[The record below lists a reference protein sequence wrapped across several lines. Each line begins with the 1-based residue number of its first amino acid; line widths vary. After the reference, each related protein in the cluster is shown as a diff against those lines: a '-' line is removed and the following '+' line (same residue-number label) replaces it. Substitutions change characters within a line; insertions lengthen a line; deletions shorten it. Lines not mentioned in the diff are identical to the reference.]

1 MEFYTFPG
9 GRRKTISYNI
19 RRMELLQAAEP
30 FLPLTLLV
38 FLAGFVDSM
47 AGGGGL
53 ITLPAYLAH
62 GLSPALLLG
71 TNKLSSSMG
80 TAVAAARFFK
90 EARLRGDLL
99 FILLALAAG
108 GSALGAWAV
117 SLVPPETV
125 RWLLLVC
132 LPPVA
137 LTLVARKDFGFGD
150 TSARYDGPQLLRR
163 SGTISLGISF
173 YDGLLGP
180 GTGTFL
186 ALAFTRLCGYD
197 LLRATALAKLL
208 NLVSNLAA
216 LAAFLWLGRVDVR
229 LGLAMGVAGMAGNYA
244 GAHVALRRGAWAIR
258 PMLLLVSAALLGK
271 VAWDMFR

>member
-1 MEFYTFPG
+1 
-9 GRRKTISYNI
+9 
-19 RRMELLQAAEP
+19 MELFHSAQP
-30 FLPLTLLV
+30 YLPLTLLV
-38 FLAGFVDSM
+38 FLAGFVDAI

-53 ITLPAYLAH
+53 IPLPAYLAH

-80 TAVAAARFFK
+80 TAVAAARFLK
-90 EARLRGDLL
+90 ETRLRPEFL
-99 FILLALAAG
+99 FIIIALAAG
-108 GSALGAWAV
+108 GSFLGARAIA
-117 SLVPPETV
+117 LVPPETI
-125 RWLLLVC
+125 RYLLLVL

-137 LTLVARKDFGFGD
+137 AFLAAKKSFGFGD
-150 TSARYDGPQLLRR
+150 TSARFTDDALLAR
-163 SGTISLGISF
+163 GGGISFFVSF

-216 LAAFLWLGRVDVR
+216 LGAFLYLGRVDVR

-244 GAHVALRRGAWAIR
+244 GSHMALKRGAWVIR
-258 PMLLLVSAALLGK
+258 PMLFMVSTALLAK
-271 VAWDMFR
+271 IAWDLVR

>member
-1 MEFYTFPG
+1 MD
-9 GRRKTISYNI
+9 
-19 RRMELLQAAEP
+19 LLQSVQP
-30 FLPLTLLV
+30 CLPLALLV
-38 FLAGFVDSM
+38 FLAGFVDAI

-80 TAVAAARFFK
+80 TAVAAVKMLREARFGLDF
-90 EARLRGDLL
+90 L
-99 FILLALAAG
+99 FILALLSAG
-108 GSALGAWAV
+108 GAFLGARLI
-117 SLVPPETV
+117 SLVPPETL
-125 RWLLLVC
+125 RYLLIVL

-137 LTLVARKDFGFGD
+137 IFLGARKSFGLAD
-150 TSARYDGPQLLRR
+150 TSARHSENALLRR
-163 SGTISLGISF
+163 AGSLSFGVSF

-186 ALAFTRLCGYD
+186 AVGFAKLCGYD

-216 LAAFLWLGRVDVR
+216 LAAFLWLGMVDVK
-229 LGLAMGVAGMAGNYA
+229 LGLAMGLAGMAGNYA
-244 GAHVALRRGAWAIR
+244 GSRMALKRGAWIIR
-258 PMLLLVSAALLGK
+258 PMLFTVSAALLAK
-271 VAWDMFR
+271 VAWDLLR

>member
-1 MEFYTFPG
+1 
-9 GRRKTISYNI
+9 
-19 RRMELLQAAEP
+19 MELLQSVQP
-30 FLPLTLLV
+30 CLPLTLLV
-38 FLAGFVDSM
+38 FLAGFVDAI

-80 TAVAAARFFK
+80 TAVAAVKMLREARFGLDF
-90 EARLRGDLL
+90 L
-99 FILLALAAG
+99 FILVLLAAG
-108 GSALGAWAV
+108 GSFLGARLI
-117 SLVPPETV
+117 SLVPPETI
-125 RWLLLVC
+125 RYLLIVL

-137 LTLVARKDFGFGD
+137 IFLGARKSFGLAD
-150 TSARYDGPQLLRR
+150 TSARHSENALLRR
-163 SGTISLGISF
+163 AGSLSFGVSF

-186 ALAFTRLCGYD
+186 AVGFAKLCGYD

-216 LAAFLWLGRVDVR
+216 LATFLWLGMVDVK
-229 LGLAMGVAGMAGNYA
+229 LGLAMGLAGMAGNYA
-244 GAHVALRRGAWAIR
+244 GSRMALKRGAWIIR
-258 PMLLLVSAALLGK
+258 PMLFTVSAALLAK
-271 VAWDMFR
+271 VAWDLLR